1 MSLVLAMLIDRW
13 LGEPPRWL
21 HPVVWMGSYLG
32 WIGKHLPERRP
43 ATAFIL
49 GMTTWLAGAALVATA
64 YGCAQALIA
73 RCPPWLVVV
82 ASALLLKPL
91 FALRLLLV
99 EVGSVERA
107 LGESLAHGRSRL
119 RRIVSRDTTQLDAGE
134 VRESALESLAENLSD
149 SVVAPLFWFA
159 LFGLPGAA
167 VYRFANT
174 ADAMWGYHGRW
185 EWAGKFAARAD
196 DLLNLIPARITAL
209 ALSLTARRPGQVLR
223 RLPREAARTPSP
235 NSGWPMAALA
245 LTLGIRLRK
254 PGVYALN
261 EPGTA
266 PTATDVAAALR
277 RCELIAWLLAA
288 MLAALL
294 TVAHLGH
301 PSAPWNHA

>member
-1 MSLVLAMLIDRW
+1 MSLALAMLIDRW
-13 LGEPPRWL
+13 LGEPPPAL
-21 HPVVWMGSYLG
+21 HPVVWMGCYLG
-32 WIGKHLPERRP
+32 WSGKTLPEKRP
-43 ATAFIL
+43 AAAFIL
-49 GMTTWLAGAALVATA
+49 GTLAWLAGAALVAVA
-64 YGCAQALIA
+64 YGCAQALVA
-73 RCPPWLVVV
+73 RCPQWLVLL
-82 ASALLLKPL
+82 ATALLLKPL
-91 FALRLLLV
+91 FALRMLLV
-99 EVGSVERA
+99 EVDAVEHA

-119 RRIVSRDTTQLDAGE
+119 RRIVSRDTTRLDAGE

-159 LFGLPGAA
+159 LVGLPGAA

-209 ALSLTARRPGQVLR
+209 ALSLTGRRPGEVLR

-245 LTLGIRLRK
+245 LSLGVRLSK
-254 PGVYALN
+254 PCVYALN
-261 EPGTA
+261 EQGASPS
-266 PTATDVAAALR
+266 ATDVAAALR
-277 RCELIAWLLAA
+277 RGELIAWLLAA

-294 TVAHLGH
+294 TATTHPLFGVGH
-301 PSAPWNHA
+301 D